1 MIELTDEQ
9 KNAVAKAQ
17 STFTDLKDNSD
28 PLSDKHLALL
38 FGEARSMNGWQDKE
52 VSNDMVK
59 SIYELTKMG
68 PTSTNCCPARFKFI
82 KSDDQKQLLKEALLP
97 NNVDKVMSA
106 PVIAIIGYDLDF
118 SDNMSKLFP
127 IGLIDEINK
136 DLKFEDSLHHD
147 LRRLTFRYII
157 PHALGKKSPSTI
169 DVKEQFEGTIQ
180 GKADENKSKEILFWK
195 SHYQNGITDDEIIE
209 SANKFKNIYEDFDNT
224 LINQKYLK
232 GDKFTVVDLAWY
244 VSTKRLAM
252 AGIPIQKYK
261 NVQKWFSNL
270 DNDENFKKEIK
281 IDIPIKIIAVAIKI
295 INKIKRTY
303 VTDLVKF

>member
-1 MIELTDEQ
+1 MKLDRSDIKTKEILDWKGIHLFHFSGSACSQKLRIFFNIKNINWNSHVINLIKQEQFSKWFLGINPRGLVPTLVHDGDVHIESNEIMAYLDD
-9 KNAVAKAQ
+9 VY
-17 STFTDLKDNSD
+17 KDN
-28 PLSDKHLALL
+28 
-38 FGEARSMNGWQDKE
+38 
-52 VSNDMVK
+52 
-59 SIYELTKMG
+59 
-68 PTSTNCCPARFKFI
+68 
-82 KSDDQKQLLKEALLP
+82 
-97 NNVDKVMSA
+97 
-106 PVIAIIGYDLDF
+106 
-118 SDNMSKLFP
+118 KLFP
-127 IGLIDEINK
+127 IDLIDEINK
-136 DLKFEDSLHHD
+136 DLAFEDSLHHD

-157 PHALGKKSPSTI
+157 PHALGKKNPSTI
-169 DVKEQFEGTIQ
+169 DAKEQFEGTIQ

-209 SANKFKNIYEDFDNT
+209 SANKFKNIYEDFDKT
-224 LINQKYLK
+224 LKNQKYLK
-232 GDKFTVVDLAWY
+232 GDEFTVVDLAWY

-252 AGIPIQKYK
+252 AGIPIEKYK

>member
-1 MIELTDEQ
+1 MKLDRSDIKTEEILDWKGIHLFHFSGSACSQKLRIFFNIKNINWNSHIINLIKQEQFSKWFLGINPRGLVPTLVHDGDVHIESNEIMAYLDD
-9 KNAVAKAQ
+9 VY
-17 STFTDLKDNSD
+17 KDN
-28 PLSDKHLALL
+28 
-38 FGEARSMNGWQDKE
+38 
-52 VSNDMVK
+52 
-59 SIYELTKMG
+59 
-68 PTSTNCCPARFKFI
+68 
-82 KSDDQKQLLKEALLP
+82 
-97 NNVDKVMSA
+97 
-106 PVIAIIGYDLDF
+106 
-118 SDNMSKLFP
+118 KLFP
-127 IGLIDEINK
+127 IDLIDEINK
-136 DLKFEDSLHHD
+136 DLAFEDSLHHD

-157 PHALGKKSPSTI
+157 PHALGKKNPSTI

-209 SANKFKNIYEDFDNT
+209 SANKFKNIYEDFDKT
-224 LINQKYLK
+224 LKNQKYLK

-252 AGIPIQKYK
+252 AGIPIEKYK

>member
-1 MIELTDEQ
+1 MKLDRSDIKTEEILDWKGIHLFHFSGSACSQKLRIFFNIKNINWNSHVINLIKQEQFSKWFLGINPRGLVPTLVHDGDVHIESNEIMAYLDGVY
-9 KNAVAKAQ
+9 KN
-17 STFTDLKDNSD
+17 N
-28 PLSDKHLALL
+28 
-38 FGEARSMNGWQDKE
+38 
-52 VSNDMVK
+52 
-59 SIYELTKMG
+59 
-68 PTSTNCCPARFKFI
+68 
-82 KSDDQKQLLKEALLP
+82 
-97 NNVDKVMSA
+97 
-106 PVIAIIGYDLDF
+106 
-118 SDNMSKLFP
+118 KLFP
-127 IGLIDEINK
+127 IDLIDEINK
-136 DLKFEDSLHHD
+136 DLAFEDSLHHD

-157 PHALGKKSPSTI
+157 PHALGKKNPSTI
-169 DVKEQFEGTIQ
+169 DAKEQFEGTIQ

-209 SANKFKNIYEDFDNT
+209 SANKFKNIYEDFDKT
-224 LINQKYLK
+224 LKNQKYLK
-232 GDKFTVVDLAWY
+232 GDEFTVVDLAWY

-252 AGIPIQKYK
+252 AGIPIEKYK